1 MPAAD
6 AEAWFGKTPP
16 DLSLMARARGRDYL
30 YQFLKTF
37 YLDPD
42 AADRRQQPAPADDR
56 HAARALAS
64 WRA

>member
-6 AEAWFGKTPP
+6 AEAWFGKAPP
-16 DLSLMARARGRDYL
+16 DLSLMARSRGPDYI

-37 YLDPD
+37 YLDPSKPTGVE
-42 AADRRQQPAPADDR
+42 QPA
-56 HAARALAS
+56 ARQPRPCRTCSPS